1 MSDIS
6 YVSRRE
12 VGITDKGIRKSL
24 LHLVHP
30 KRSIDHTL
38 LIRSD
43 PLDRQSAVFRR
54 QPSGLTRGI
63 RDEDKEQD
71 ANRDGQDTE
80 NDVYQL
86 PALDAHRAGLITA
99 VQTVG

>member
-12 VGITDKGIRKSL
+12 VGITHKGICKSL
-24 LHLVHP
+24 LHLILSERSVDHP
-30 KRSIDHTL
+30 L

-43 PLDRQSAVFRR
+43 PLDRQRAVFRR

-80 NDVYQL
+80 NDVHQF
-86 PALDAHRAGLITA
+86 PALDAHRSGLITA

>member
-6 YVSRRE
+6 YISRRE
-12 VGITDKGIRKSL
+12 VGITHKGIRECL
-24 LHLVHP
+24 LHLIHLERSVDHP
-30 KRSIDHTL
+30 L

-43 PLDRQSAVFRR
+43 PLDRQRAVFRR

-63 RDEDKEQD
+63 RDKDKEQD
-71 ANRDGQDTE
+71 ANGDGQDTE